1 MKEEIETDYYYN
13 TYQKVTTWKKDVYS
27 IKANSKEEAD
37 EAMRLLFLENELH
50 TGCENHTDA
59 LLSPHWCDHGDYY
72 EGDDDLLTY
81 EENNGVT
88 EELYDESGE
97 LLENNE
103 PLEIKREKK
112 LNNLLG

>member
-1 MKEEIETDYYYN
+1 MEKETHYYN
-13 TYQKVTTWKKDVYS
+13 VYQKVTTWKKDVFC
-27 IKANSKEEAD
+27 INANSKEEAD
-37 EAMRLLFLENELH
+37 EAMRLLFLDNELH
-50 TGCENHTDA
+50 TGCENPTDA
-59 LLSPHWCDHGDYY
+59 LLTAHWCDHGDYY

-81 EENNGVT
+81 EQNNNSPT
-88 EELYDESGE
+88 EELYDEWGE